1 MRRLRLLAGMAWG
14 AWILAGCGGGGGGGS
29 GSTDPKPVAP
39 AVAAL
44 PASVKADA
52 GTALT
57 LSASVSGDPRPSLQW
72 QRSNDGGTTWVD
84 VTDARDSQLT
94 LAAVSGADQSARFR
108 LKASNSQGQVLS
120 SEATLTVTASVK
132 LLAGSPGGA
141 SMKDGTGAEARFTSP
156 GVVIADGEGFTL
168 VDADSRLR
176 TVSATGEVRTLSS
189 TWSPQPNH
197 WWMGLALDKDG
208 NYIAA
213 SASHG
218 TIYGQLFL
226 AMQEVVRIDR
236 RSGAHTVLWK
246 NVLGRT
252 PPMVPDGPWTLAV
265 DASNRIWLAADQLLR
280 LEPSGDL
287 TAVPCKDMDTPANN
301 AACAYAG
308 GLAFDGAG
316 NLYFSSTGSQRI
328 RYRNPAGEVRTLAGA
343 TDVRGADDGQGAAAT
358 FYEPKGLVLDGAG
371 QLLVL
376 DQGSRIVRSVGLDGK
391 VKTLA
396 GKAFQG
402 DVVVDGVGS
411 AARFSFPQSLAINA
425 KGQVAVTD
433 TNTVRLLSADG
444 TVRTLAGR
452 SRWLGG
458 KVDGPGESAR
468 FRQAASLAKGS
479 AGELFI
485 WDIGAWALRRV
496 APDGVVSTVAQSE
509 PVRSAEQGLAA
520 GPAKSLYM
528 ADAQY
533 IWRLNAD
540 GSNVPV
546 ILKADAKT
554 LIEDMEDLSADA
566 AGDLYVADTVGLRI
580 RKVSGDG
587 KSVTTLAGLQHVK
600 GSRDGGPDVATFE
613 KAHAAAVDAR
623 GNVYV
628 ADGSTVRK
636 VSSTGVVSTI
646 GGLAGQA
653 TVVDG
658 PAATA
663 RFADARRIAVDS
675 AGNVLVLDGSQRLRR
690 IAPDGSVSTVHT
702 GFDLRSF
709 TVLAPGRVAIVDEDA
724 VFLVS
729 FL

>member
-1 MRRLRLLAGMAWG
+1 MRSVRLLACMAWG
-14 AWILAGCGGGGGGGS
+14 AWILAGCGGGGGGG
-29 GSTDPKPVAP
+29 GSPTEPRPAAP
-39 AVAAL
+39 TVAAL

-57 LSASVSGDPRPSLQW
+57 LSASVNGDPRPSLQW
-72 QRSNDGGTTWVD
+72 QRSNDGGATWVD

-120 SEATLTVTASVK
+120 SEVQLTVTASVK

-141 SMKDGTGAEARFTSP
+141 SMRDGTGADARFTSP
-156 GVVIADGEGFTL
+156 GVVIADGDNFTL

-189 TWSPQPNH
+189 TWRPQPNH

-218 TIYGQLFL
+218 TVNGQLFL

-236 RSGAHTVLWK
+236 RSGAHAVLWK
-246 NVLGRT
+246 NTLGGL
-252 PPMVPDGPWTLAV
+252 PPTVPAGPWSLAV
-265 DASNRIWLAADQLLR
+265 DASNRIWLGTDVLHR
-280 LEPSGDL
+280 LEPSGEL
-287 TAVPCKDMDTPANN
+287 SVVPCKDMDTPANN
-301 AACAYAG
+301 APCASAG
-308 GLAFDGAG
+308 GMAFDGAG

-328 RYRNPAGEVRTLAGA
+328 RHRNSAGEVRTLAGA
-343 TDVRGADDGQGAAAT
+343 TDIRGADDGQGAAAT
-358 FYEPKGLVLDGAG
+358 FYEPKGLVLDGTG

-376 DQGSRIVRSVGLDGK
+376 DQGGRTIRTVSLDGK

-402 DVVVDGVGS
+402 GVVVDGVGS

-452 SRWLGG
+452 PQWLGD

-468 FRQAASLAKGS
+468 FKQVVSLTKGS
-479 AGELFI
+479 AGELFVS
-485 WDIGAWALRRV
+485 DIGSWSLRRV
-496 APDGVVSTVAQSE
+496 APDGVVSTVTQSE
-509 PVRSAEQGLAA
+509 PVRYATLGLAA

-554 LIEDMEDLSADA
+554 LIEGMEDLSTDA
-566 AGDLYVADTVGLRI
+566 SGDIYIADTVGLRI

-587 KSVTTLAGLQHVK
+587 KSVTTLAGLQHVQ

-613 KAHAAAVDAR
+613 KAHAAAPDGR
-623 GNVYV
+623 GNVLV

-636 VSSTGVVSTI
+636 ISSNGTVSTI
-646 GGLAGQA
+646 GGVAGQA

-675 AGNVLVLDGSQRLRR
+675 AGQVLVLDGSQRLRR

-702 GFDLRSF
+702 GIDLRGF
-709 TVLAPGRVAIVDEDA
+709 TVLAPGRVAVLDEDT
-724 VFLVS
+724 VVLVS

>member
-94 LAAVSGADQSARFR
+94 LAAVSVADQSARFR

-141 SMKDGTGAEARFTSP
+141 SIKDGTGANARFAAAGVTS
-156 GVVIADGEGFTL
+156 ADGEGFAV
-168 VDADSRLR
+168 VDSDSALR
-176 TVSATGEVRTLSS
+176 TVSAAGEVRTLATDWKAAPS
-189 TWSPQPNH
+189 
-197 WWMGLALDKDG
+197 WWTGLAVDKDG

-213 SASHG
+213 AVYANVFHG
-218 TIYGQLFL
+218 NEDVRLK
-226 AMQEVVRIDR
+226 EVVKIDR
-236 RSGAHTVLWK
+236 RTGARTVLLK
-246 NVLGRT
+246 SAIPEYTVSSMG
-252 PPMVPDGPWTLAV
+252 GPWTIALDSSGGV
-265 DASNRIWLAADQLLR
+265 LLAAEELYR
-280 LEPSGDL
+280 LDPSGTV
-287 TAVPCKDMDTPANN
+287 TALPCKDLDVPANP
-301 AACAYAG
+301 APCANIRAMT
-308 GLAFDGAG
+308 LDREG
-316 NLYFSSTGSQRI
+316 NLYFSVFRGDRVRRRSSNGDVRTVAGGDPTADERFFEPKAMAMTSTGQ
-328 RYRNPAGEVRTLAGA
+328 
-343 TDVRGADDGQGAAAT
+343 
-358 FYEPKGLVLDGAG
+358 LV
-371 QLLVL
+371 VL
-376 DQGSRIVRSVGLDGK
+376 DQGNATVRLVGTDGRNKTLAGGGRAAVQADGVGTAARFAFPQSLTVNAKDQILVSDMSTVRLLSLDGT

-396 GKAFQG
+396 GKAPFFG
-402 DVVVDGVGS
+402 RVDGQGE
-411 AARFSFPQSLAINA
+411 AARFDDPQGI
-425 KGQVAVTD
+425 
-433 TNTVRLLSADG
+433 
-444 TVRTLAGR
+444 TL
-452 SRWLGG
+452 
-458 KVDGPGESAR
+458 
-468 FRQAASLAKGS
+468 GS
-479 AGELFI
+479 AGELYLA
-485 WDIGAWALRRV
+485 DGPVRRINL
-496 APDGVVSTVAQSE
+496 DGLVSTVQSQPE
-509 PVRSAEQGLAA
+509 LYGVGSLAL
-520 GPAKSLYM
+520 GPFKSLYM
-528 ADAQY
+528 GGSNS
-533 IWRLNAD
+533 ISRLNAD
-540 GSNVPV
+540 GTRVPV
-546 ILKADAKT
+546 VNGDTPKT
-554 LIEDMEDLSADA
+554 LIEGMEDISADA
-566 AGDLYVADTVGLRI
+566 AGDIYVADTVGLRI

-675 AGNVLVLDGSQRLRR
+675 AGNVLVLDGTQRLRR

-709 TVLAPGRVAIVDEDA
+709 TVLAPGRVAVVDEKA

>member
-94 LAAVSGADQSARFR
+94 LAAVSVADQSARFR

-141 SMKDGTGAEARFTSP
+141 SIKDGTGANARFAAAGVTS
-156 GVVIADGEGFTL
+156 ADGEGFAV
-168 VDADSRLR
+168 VDSDSALR
-176 TVSATGEVRTLSS
+176 TVSAAGEVRTLATDWKAAPS
-189 TWSPQPNH
+189 
-197 WWMGLALDKDG
+197 WWTGLAVDKDG

-213 SASHG
+213 AVYANVFHG
-218 TIYGQLFL
+218 NEDVRLK
-226 AMQEVVRIDR
+226 EVVKIDR
-236 RSGAHTVLWK
+236 RTGARTVLLK
-246 NVLGRT
+246 SAIPEYTVSSMG
-252 PPMVPDGPWTLAV
+252 GPWTIALDSSGGV
-265 DASNRIWLAADQLLR
+265 LLAAEELYR
-280 LEPSGDL
+280 LDPSGTV
-287 TAVPCKDMDTPANN
+287 TALPCKDLDVPANP
-301 AACAYAG
+301 APCANIRAMT
-308 GLAFDGAG
+308 LDREG
-316 NLYFSSTGSQRI
+316 NLYFSVFRGDRVRRRSSNGDVRTVAGGDPTADERFFEPKAMAMTSTGQ
-328 RYRNPAGEVRTLAGA
+328 
-343 TDVRGADDGQGAAAT
+343 
-358 FYEPKGLVLDGAG
+358 LV
-371 QLLVL
+371 VL
-376 DQGSRIVRSVGLDGK
+376 DQGNATVRLVGTDGRIKTLAGGGRAAVQADGVGTAARFAFPQSLTVNAKDQILVSDMSTVRLLSLDGT

-396 GKAFQG
+396 GKAPFFG
-402 DVVVDGVGS
+402 RVDGQGE
-411 AARFSFPQSLAINA
+411 AARFDDPQGI
-425 KGQVAVTD
+425 
-433 TNTVRLLSADG
+433 
-444 TVRTLAGR
+444 TL
-452 SRWLGG
+452 
-458 KVDGPGESAR
+458 
-468 FRQAASLAKGS
+468 GS
-479 AGELFI
+479 AGELYLA
-485 WDIGAWALRRV
+485 DGPVRRINL
-496 APDGVVSTVAQSE
+496 DGLVSTVQSQPE
-509 PVRSAEQGLAA
+509 LYGVGSLAL
-520 GPAKSLYM
+520 GPFKSLYM
-528 ADAQY
+528 GGSNS
-533 IWRLNAD
+533 ISRLNAD
-540 GSNVPV
+540 GTRVPV
-546 ILKADAKT
+546 VNGDTPKT
-554 LIEDMEDLSADA
+554 LIEGMEDISADA
-566 AGDLYVADTVGLRI
+566 AGDIYVADTVGLRI

-675 AGNVLVLDGSQRLRR
+675 AGNVLVLDGTQRLRR

-709 TVLAPGRVAIVDEDA
+709 TVLAPGRVAVVDEKA

>member
-94 LAAVSGADQSARFR
+94 LAAVSVADQSARFR

-141 SMKDGTGAEARFTSP
+141 SMKDGTGANARFAAAGVTS
-156 GVVIADGEGFTL
+156 ADGEGFAV
-168 VDADSRLR
+168 VDSDSALR
-176 TVSATGEVRTLSS
+176 TVSAAGEVRTLATDWKAAPS
-189 TWSPQPNH
+189 
-197 WWMGLALDKDG
+197 WWTGLAVDKDG

-213 SASHG
+213 AVYANVFHG
-218 TIYGQLFL
+218 NEDVRLK
-226 AMQEVVRIDR
+226 EVVKIDR
-236 RSGAHTVLWK
+236 RTGARTVLLK
-246 NVLGRT
+246 SAIPEYTVSSMG
-252 PPMVPDGPWTLAV
+252 GPWTIALDSSGGV
-265 DASNRIWLAADQLLR
+265 LLAAEELYR
-280 LEPSGDL
+280 LDPSGTV
-287 TAVPCKDMDTPANN
+287 TALPCKDLDVPANP
-301 AACAYAG
+301 APCANIRAMT
-308 GLAFDGAG
+308 LDREG
-316 NLYFSSTGSQRI
+316 NLYFSVFRGDRVRRRSSNGDVRTVAGGDPTADERFFEPKAMAMTSTGQ
-328 RYRNPAGEVRTLAGA
+328 
-343 TDVRGADDGQGAAAT
+343 
-358 FYEPKGLVLDGAG
+358 LV
-371 QLLVL
+371 VL
-376 DQGSRIVRSVGLDGK
+376 DQGNATVRLVGTDGRIKTLAGGGRAAVQADGVGTAARFAFPQSLTVNAKDQILVSDMSTVRLLSLDGT

-396 GKAFQG
+396 GKAPFFG
-402 DVVVDGVGS
+402 RVDGQGE
-411 AARFSFPQSLAINA
+411 AARFDDPQGI
-425 KGQVAVTD
+425 
-433 TNTVRLLSADG
+433 
-444 TVRTLAGR
+444 TL
-452 SRWLGG
+452 
-458 KVDGPGESAR
+458 
-468 FRQAASLAKGS
+468 GS
-479 AGELFI
+479 AGELYLA
-485 WDIGAWALRRV
+485 DGPVRRINL
-496 APDGVVSTVAQSE
+496 DGLVSTVQSQPE
-509 PVRSAEQGLAA
+509 LYGVGSLAL
-520 GPAKSLYM
+520 GPFKSLYM
-528 ADAQY
+528 GGSNS
-533 IWRLNAD
+533 ISRLNAD
-540 GSNVPV
+540 GTRVPV
-546 ILKADAKT
+546 VNGDTPKT
-554 LIEDMEDLSADA
+554 LIEGMEDISADA
-566 AGDLYVADTVGLRI
+566 AGDIYVADTVGLRI

-675 AGNVLVLDGSQRLRR
+675 AGNVLVLDGTQRLRR

-709 TVLAPGRVAIVDEDA
+709 TVLAPGRVAVVDEKA

>member
-1 MRRLRLLAGMAWG
+1 MAWG

-94 LAAVSGADQSARFR
+94 LAAVSVADQSARFR

-141 SMKDGTGAEARFTSP
+141 SIKDGTGANARFAAAGVTS
-156 GVVIADGEGFTL
+156 ADGEGFAV
-168 VDADSRLR
+168 VDSDSALR
-176 TVSATGEVRTLSS
+176 TVSAAGEVRTLATDWKAAPS
-189 TWSPQPNH
+189 
-197 WWMGLALDKDG
+197 WWTGLAVDKDG

-213 SASHG
+213 AVYANVFHG
-218 TIYGQLFL
+218 NEDVRLK
-226 AMQEVVRIDR
+226 EVVKIDR
-236 RSGAHTVLWK
+236 RTGARTVLLK
-246 NVLGRT
+246 SAIPEYTVSSMG
-252 PPMVPDGPWTLAV
+252 GPWTIALDSSGGV
-265 DASNRIWLAADQLLR
+265 LLAAEELYR
-280 LEPSGDL
+280 LDPSGTV
-287 TAVPCKDMDTPANN
+287 TALPCKDLDVPANP
-301 AACAYAG
+301 APCANIRAMT
-308 GLAFDGAG
+308 LDREG
-316 NLYFSSTGSQRI
+316 NLYFSVFRGDRVRRRSSNGDVRTVAGGDPTADERFFEPKAMSMTSTGQ
-328 RYRNPAGEVRTLAGA
+328 
-343 TDVRGADDGQGAAAT
+343 
-358 FYEPKGLVLDGAG
+358 LV
-371 QLLVL
+371 VL
-376 DQGSRIVRSVGLDGK
+376 DQGNATVRLVGTDGRIKTLAGGGRAAVQADGVGTAARFAFPQSLTVNAKDQILVSDMSTVRLLSLDGT

-396 GKAFQG
+396 GKAPFFG
-402 DVVVDGVGS
+402 RVDGQGE
-411 AARFSFPQSLAINA
+411 AARFDDPQGI
-425 KGQVAVTD
+425 
-433 TNTVRLLSADG
+433 
-444 TVRTLAGR
+444 TL
-452 SRWLGG
+452 
-458 KVDGPGESAR
+458 
-468 FRQAASLAKGS
+468 GS
-479 AGELFI
+479 AGELYLA
-485 WDIGAWALRRV
+485 DGPVRRINL
-496 APDGVVSTVAQSE
+496 DGLVSTVQSQPE
-509 PVRSAEQGLAA
+509 LYGVGSLAL
-520 GPAKSLYM
+520 GPFKSLYM
-528 ADAQY
+528 GGSNS
-533 IWRLNAD
+533 ISRLNAD
-540 GSNVPV
+540 GTRVPV
-546 ILKADAKT
+546 VNGDTPKT
-554 LIEDMEDLSADA
+554 LIEGMEDISADA
-566 AGDLYVADTVGLRI
+566 AGDIYVADTVGLRI

-675 AGNVLVLDGSQRLRR
+675 AGNVLVLDGTQRLRR

-709 TVLAPGRVAIVDEDA
+709 TVLAPGRVAVVDEKA

>member
-94 LAAVSGADQSARFR
+94 LAAVSVADQSARFR

-141 SMKDGTGAEARFTSP
+141 SIKDGTGANARFAAAGVTS
-156 GVVIADGEGFTL
+156 ADGEGFAV
-168 VDADSRLR
+168 VDSDSALR
-176 TVSATGEVRTLSS
+176 TVSAAGEVRTLATDWKAAPS
-189 TWSPQPNH
+189 
-197 WWMGLALDKDG
+197 WWTGLAVDKDG

-213 SASHG
+213 AVYANVFHG
-218 TIYGQLFL
+218 NEDVRLK
-226 AMQEVVRIDR
+226 EVVKIDR
-236 RSGAHTVLWK
+236 RTGARTVLLK
-246 NVLGRT
+246 SAIPEYTVSSMG
-252 PPMVPDGPWTLAV
+252 GPWTIALDSSGGV
-265 DASNRIWLAADQLLR
+265 LLAAEELYR
-280 LEPSGDL
+280 LDPSGTV
-287 TAVPCKDMDTPANN
+287 TALPCKDLDAPANP
-301 AACAYAG
+301 APCANVRAMT
-308 GLAFDGAG
+308 LDREG
-316 NLYFSSTGSQRI
+316 NLYFSVFRGDRVRRRSSNGDVRTVAGGDPTADERFFEPKAMAMTSTGQ
-328 RYRNPAGEVRTLAGA
+328 
-343 TDVRGADDGQGAAAT
+343 
-358 FYEPKGLVLDGAG
+358 LV
-371 QLLVL
+371 VL
-376 DQGSRIVRSVGLDGK
+376 DQGNATVRLVGTDGRIKTLAGGGRAAVQADGVGTAARFAFPQSLTVNAKDQILVSDMSTVRLLSLDGT

-396 GKAFQG
+396 GKAPFFG
-402 DVVVDGVGS
+402 RVDGQGE
-411 AARFSFPQSLAINA
+411 AARFDDPQGI
-425 KGQVAVTD
+425 
-433 TNTVRLLSADG
+433 
-444 TVRTLAGR
+444 TL
-452 SRWLGG
+452 
-458 KVDGPGESAR
+458 
-468 FRQAASLAKGS
+468 GS
-479 AGELFI
+479 AGELYLA
-485 WDIGAWALRRV
+485 DGPVRRINL
-496 APDGVVSTVAQSE
+496 DGLVSTVQSQPE
-509 PVRSAEQGLAA
+509 LYGVGSLAL
-520 GPAKSLYM
+520 GPFKSLYM
-528 ADAQY
+528 GGSNS
-533 IWRLNAD
+533 ISRLNAD
-540 GSNVPV
+540 GTRVPV
-546 ILKADAKT
+546 VNGDTPKT
-554 LIEDMEDLSADA
+554 LIEGMEDISADA
-566 AGDLYVADTVGLRI
+566 AGDIYVADTVGLRI

-675 AGNVLVLDGSQRLRR
+675 AGNVLVLDGTQRLRR

-709 TVLAPGRVAIVDEDA
+709 TVLAPGRVAVVDEKA

>member
-1 MRRLRLLAGMAWG
+1 MRRVRLLAGLAWG

-29 GSTDPKPVAP
+29 GPTDPKPVAP
-39 AVAAL
+39 TVAAL

-72 QRSNDGGTTWVD
+72 QRSSDGGVTWVD

-141 SMKDGTGAEARFTSP
+141 SMKDGTGADARFTSP

-176 TVSATGEVRTLSS
+176 TVSAAGEVRTLNI
-189 TWSPQPNH
+189 TWSPQPKR

-213 SASHG
+213 SASHSEPWDH
-218 TIYGQLFL
+218 IKL
-226 AMQEVVRIDR
+226 AMDEVVRIDR
-236 RSGAHTVLWK
+236 RTGTHTVLWK
-246 NVLGRT
+246 NTLGSS
-252 PPMVPDGPWTLAV
+252 PPSVPAGPWAIAV
-265 DASNRIWLAADQLLR
+265 DASNRIWLAADLLLR
-280 LEPSGDL
+280 LEPSGEL
-287 TAVPCKDMDTPANN
+287 VEVPCKDMDRPGANLP
-301 AACAYAG
+301 CSGAG

-316 NLYFSSTGSQRI
+316 NLYFSSPGSQRI
-328 RYRNPAGEVRTLAGA
+328 RYRNPAGEVRTLAGN
-343 TDVRGADDGQGAAAT
+343 TDGLGADDGQGAAAT
-358 FYEPKGLVLDGAG
+358 FYESKGLVLDGSG

-376 DQGSRIVRSVGLDGK
+376 DQGSRIIRSVGLDGR

-402 DVVVDGVGS
+402 GVVVDGVGS

-452 SRWLGG
+452 PQWLSD

-468 FRQAASLAKGS
+468 FKQVVSLAKGS
-479 AGELFI
+479 AGELFVS
-485 WDIGAWALRRV
+485 DIGSAALRRV
-496 APDGVVSTVAQSE
+496 APDGVVSTVTQSE
-509 PVRSAEQGLAA
+509 PVRYATQGLAQ

-554 LIEDMEDLSADA
+554 LIEGMEDLSADA

-587 KSVTTLAGLQHVK
+587 KTVTTLAGLQHVK

-613 KAHAAAVDAR
+613 KAHAAAPDGQ

-636 VSSTGVVSTI
+636 ISSTGTVSTI

-663 RFADARRIAVDS
+663 RFADARRVAVDS
-675 AGNVLVLDGSQRLRR
+675 AGNVLVLDGSERLRR
-690 IAPDGSVSTVHT
+690 IAPDGKVSTVHT
-702 GFDLRSF
+702 GFDLRGF
-709 TVLAPGRVAIVDEDA
+709 TVLAPGRVAVLDEDA
-724 VFLVS
+724 VVIVS

>member
-94 LAAVSGADQSARFR
+94 LAAVSVADQSARFR

-141 SMKDGTGAEARFTSP
+141 SMKDGTGANARFAAAGVTS
-156 GVVIADGEGFTL
+156 ADGEGFAV
-168 VDADSRLR
+168 VDSDSALR
-176 TVSATGEVRTLSS
+176 TVSAAGEVRTLATDWKAAPS
-189 TWSPQPNH
+189 
-197 WWMGLALDKDG
+197 WWTGLAVDKDG

-213 SASHG
+213 AVYANVFHG
-218 TIYGQLFL
+218 NEDVRLK
-226 AMQEVVRIDR
+226 EVVKIDR
-236 RSGAHTVLWK
+236 RTGARTVLLK
-246 NVLGRT
+246 SAIPEYTVSSMG
-252 PPMVPDGPWTLAV
+252 GPWTIALDSSGGV
-265 DASNRIWLAADQLLR
+265 LLAAEELYR
-280 LEPSGDL
+280 LDPSGTV
-287 TAVPCKDMDTPANN
+287 TALPCKDLDVPANP
-301 AACAYAG
+301 APCANIRAMT
-308 GLAFDGAG
+308 LDREG
-316 NLYFSSTGSQRI
+316 NLYFSVFRGDRVRRRSSNGDVRTVAGGDPTADERFFEPKAMAMTSTGQ
-328 RYRNPAGEVRTLAGA
+328 
-343 TDVRGADDGQGAAAT
+343 
-358 FYEPKGLVLDGAG
+358 LV
-371 QLLVL
+371 VL
-376 DQGSRIVRSVGLDGK
+376 DQGNATVRLVGTDGRIKTLAGGGRAAVQADGVGTAARFAFPQSLTVNAKDQILVSDMSTVRLLSLDGT

-396 GKAFQG
+396 GKAPFFG
-402 DVVVDGVGS
+402 RVDGQGE
-411 AARFSFPQSLAINA
+411 AARFDDPQGI
-425 KGQVAVTD
+425 
-433 TNTVRLLSADG
+433 
-444 TVRTLAGR
+444 TL
-452 SRWLGG
+452 
-458 KVDGPGESAR
+458 
-468 FRQAASLAKGS
+468 GS
-479 AGELFI
+479 AGELYLA
-485 WDIGAWALRRV
+485 DGPVRRINL
-496 APDGVVSTVAQSE
+496 DGLVSTVQSQPE
-509 PVRSAEQGLAA
+509 LYGVGSLAL
-520 GPAKSLYM
+520 GPFKSLYM
-528 ADAQY
+528 GGSNS
-533 IWRLNAD
+533 ISRLNAD
-540 GSNVPV
+540 GTRVPV
-546 ILKADAKT
+546 VNGDTPKT
-554 LIEDMEDLSADA
+554 LIEGMEDISADA
-566 AGDLYVADTVGLRI
+566 AGDIYVADTVGLRI

-623 GNVYV
+623 GNVFV

-636 VSSTGVVSTI
+636 VSSTGTVSTI

-675 AGNVLVLDGSQRLRR
+675 AGNVLVLDGTQRLRR

-709 TVLAPGRVAIVDEDA
+709 TVLAPGRVAVVDEKA